1 MEQFLTKAKHTELS
15 RLSVSPSG
23 HTGCRGTAPETTLAL
38 KVNAGPK
45 PQRSEGRE
53 AKKKQGKL

>member
-23 HTGCRGTAPETTLAL
+23 HRLPWDCTGDYLSTEGQRR
-38 KVNAGPK
+38 PK
-45 PQRSEGRE
+45 SS
-53 AKKKQGKL
+53 KI